1 MTFFRFLSVVL
12 FFFIYISTSVHAQA
26 DPEKVKSIIRKAL
39 TFDVTEEVH
48 SEYWHYFGDLD
59 NLSENK
65 KAEIQYIE
73 ESLILSQNWQLAF
86 WDSALATLQN
96 QRITKSPEY
105 YKYYKILS
113 KESAY
118 DKSLESAENIL
129 KSILKKE
136 YIELPTSF
144 LELLGS
150 QERGII
156 LNEDAITLI
165 RDNLGVNFDRLEVL
179 TSPIWPPKS
188 KENIYVK
195 QRLKYMSPIR
205 LAFVNIDL
213 GMASVDAWNS
223 WRAISKDLSLEIVV
237 ADFQK
242 NLSQQLLHEDYL
254 NLASNMGINYETQEG
269 GYWHG
274 LSYSLATA
282 KYDAAGT
289 ELYSAFQTIVD
300 GKNSITYTVNITS
313 ANNMLEA
320 LSVLERT
327 MFQLSPL

>member
-1 MTFFRFLSVVL
+1 MRPLRFLSVFL
-12 FFFIYISTSVHAQA
+12 FFFMYIFTSAQA
-26 DPEKVKSIIRKAL
+26 QVDPEKITSIVRKAL

-48 SEYWHYFGDLD
+48 SEFWQYFGDLD
-59 NLSENK
+59 SLSENK
-65 KAEIQYIE
+65 KSEIQDIK
-73 ESLILSQNWQLAF
+73 ESLILSQNWQFAF
-86 WDSALATLQN
+86 WDSALATLEK

-105 YKYYKILS
+105 NKYYEILS
-113 KESAY
+113 KRSGT
-118 DKSLESAENIL
+118 DKALKSAEDTL
-129 KSILKKE
+129 KSILEGE
-136 YIELPTSF
+136 YIQLPASF
-144 LELLGS
+144 LEILGS
-150 QERGII
+150 QERGIV

-165 RDNLGVNFDRLEVL
+165 RDNLGVNFDRLKVL
-179 TSPIWPPKS
+179 TSPSWPPKS
-188 KENIYVK
+188 KENIYAK
-195 QRLKYMSPIR
+195 QHLKYMSPIR

-223 WRAISKDLSLEIVV
+223 WRAISKDISLEIVV

-254 NLASNMGINYETQEG
+254 NLASNMGINYVTQEG

-282 KYDAAGT
+282 KYDASGT